1 MQAARFKSHFYKE
14 IIMTGISV
22 CQSGDFGPRELCAAE
37 VEKVNGG
44 ALPAVVYAGIKWGGG
59 AFAAGFVG
67 KAGADLYDYLFG
79 GDS

>member
-1 MQAARFKSHFYKE
+1 
-14 IIMTGISV
+14 MTGISV
-22 CQSGDFGPRELCAAE
+22 CQSNGCGARVLNAE
-37 VEKVNGG
+37 EITLVSGG

-79 GDS
+79 SDS